1 MFPALDASPT
11 RRTGTKLHISQ
22 GFPPG
27 RSAAANLVALLKTPN
42 PFRLYC
48 NPSRQSV
55 TRGNPSVICGL
66 KTSQGES
73 GILSLTCTI
82 GQVRILSFRGEKVF
96 IMGRS
101 CKLFLFVAL
110 TSAVVCAPRA
120 SAQGESQGQAPAQT
134 DKKTSKEAAKQRS
147 KRDKELY
154 NELDS
159 QYKKWLNEDVIYIIS
174 PEERSS
180 FLHLTTN
187 EERESFIEAFWQR
200 RNPDPDSAENT
211 FKEEHYRRIAY
222 TNEHFSSG
230 IPGWK
235 TDRGRIYIMW
245 GPADEVQS
253 HPSGGSYDRPASE
266 GGGETSTYPFEDWR
280 YRYLEGIGE
289 NVELEFVDPTM
300 SGEYKLTT
308 DASEKDALLNVP
320 GAGLTE
326 MESMGLASK
335 TSRFNNTDGT
345 HNASSL
351 GGMTPETMQE
361 FTRLELYSKIFQAP
375 PVKFKDLEA
384 VVSSRL
390 VRDQVKFQYR
400 TDFLRITSDTVLV
413 PITIQIPT
421 KQLSFTEKNGVQS
434 ASVNLFGRIT
444 SLSGRIVNTF
454 EDSVRRDVPSA
465 SLQQSLGTA
474 SIYQKAIPLSPG
486 LYRLDIVLKDV
497 NNGNVGV
504 VNTRLAVPR
513 FEDDSLSSSTLILAD
528 QIQRVSTH
536 DIGLGQFVLG
546 DVKVRP
552 RIDANFSSTDQMGVF
567 LQVYNLKVDDKTH
580 KADATVEY
588 RVTKDKDTDPVLKF
602 DIAQDKLPEH
612 GEELTLENIITLGS
626 LSPGNY
632 KLEVAVTDNL
642 TKKTITPTTNFTVR
656 AASTPQPQGR

>member
-1 MFPALDASPT
+1 M
-11 RRTGTKLHISQ
+11 
-22 GFPPG
+22 
-27 RSAAANLVALLKTPN
+27 
-42 PFRLYC
+42 
-48 NPSRQSV
+48 
-55 TRGNPSVICGL
+55 
-66 KTSQGES
+66 
-73 GILSLTCTI
+73 
-82 GQVRILSFRGEKVF
+82 GQDRILSFRGEKVF
-96 IMGRS
+96 IMGRCS
-101 CKLFLFVAL
+101 KLFLFVAL
-110 TSAVVCAPRA
+110 AGVVVCVPRA
-120 SAQGESQGQAPAQT
+120 SAQGESDGQQPTQA
-134 DKKTSKEAAKQRS
+134 DKKATKDAAKQRS

-289 NVELEFVDPTM
+289 NVEIEFVDPTM

-308 DASEKDALLNVP
+308 DPSEKDALLNVP

-335 TSRFNNTDGT
+335 TARFNNTDGT
-345 HNASSL
+345 HNAAPL
-351 GGMTPETMQE
+351 GMTPETMQE
-361 FTRLELYSKIFQAP
+361 FSRLELYSKIFQAP

-454 EDSVRRDVPSA
+454 EDNVRRDVPSA

-552 RIDANFSSTDQMGVF
+552 RIDANFSASDQMGVF

-580 KADATVEY
+580 KADASVEY
-588 RVTKDKDTDPVLKF
+588 RVTKDKATDPALKF
-602 DIAQDKLPEH
+602 DIAPDKLPEH

-632 KLEVAVTDNL
+632 KLEVSVTDNL

>member
-1 MFPALDASPT
+1 
-11 RRTGTKLHISQ
+11 
-22 GFPPG
+22 
-27 RSAAANLVALLKTPN
+27 
-42 PFRLYC
+42 
-48 NPSRQSV
+48 
-55 TRGNPSVICGL
+55 
-66 KTSQGES
+66 
-73 GILSLTCTI
+73 
-82 GQVRILSFRGEKVF
+82 
-96 IMGRS
+96 MGR
-101 CKLFLFVAL
+101 CGKLFLFVAL
-110 TSAVVCAPRA
+110 AGVGLWAPRV
-120 SAQGESQGQAPAQT
+120 SAQGESQTQQPDPT
-134 DKKTSKEAAKQRS
+134 DKKAARQAAKQRS
-147 KRDKELY
+147 QRDKDLY
-154 NELDS
+154 KELDS
-159 QYKKWLNEDVIYIIS
+159 QYKKWLNEDVVYIIS
-174 PEERSS
+174 PEERSA
-180 FLHLTTN
+180 FLHLQTN
-187 EERESFIEAFWQR
+187 EEREQFIEQFWQR

-222 TNEHFSSG
+222 TNEHYSSG

-245 GPADEVQS
+245 GPPDEVQS
-253 HPSGGSYDRPASE
+253 NPSGGSYERPASE

-289 NVELEFVDPTM
+289 NVELEFVDPTLT
-300 SGEYKLTT
+300 GEYKLTT
-308 DASEKDALLNVP
+308 DPSEKDALLYVP
-320 GAGLTE
+320 GAGLTQA
-326 MESMGLASK
+326 ESLGLSSK
-335 TSRFNNTDGT
+335 NARFNNTDGT
-345 HNASSL
+345 HLASGL
-351 GGMTPETMQE
+351 GGGTPQTLNE
-361 FTRLELYSKIFQAP
+361 FTRLELYSKINQAP

-384 VVSSRL
+384 VVTSRL

-421 KQLSFTEKNGVQS
+421 RQLSFTEKNGVQS
-434 ASVNLFGRIT
+434 ANVNLFGRIT

-454 EDSVRRDVPSA
+454 EDTVRRDVPSA

-486 LYRLDIVLKDV
+486 LYRLDIVLKDT

-528 QIQRVSTH
+528 QIQRVSSH

-580 KADATVEY
+580 KADASVEY
-588 RVTKDKDTDPVLKF
+588 RVTKEKGTDPVLKF

-626 LSPGNY
+626 LPPGNY

-642 TKKTITPTTNFTVR
+642 SQKTITPTTNFTVR
-656 AASTPQPQGR
+656 AANTPQPQGR